1 MNLKSK
7 FLVSILVLTT
17 TLIAKNA
24 QAQNISFTCVVDND
38 SIPTTFAQTPEGSV
52 PVFKWKS
59 NYFKPPYTPMQRCQ
73 EVSDRM
79 NKFYA
84 QGLMNQIT
92 SGRVNNQPVLCAG
105 SDCQANGANVLIT
118 LRPEQSANQ
127 VLQELEANRSQGGGP
142 SYQLTGGNNS
152 NTNKPSALQN
162 NSNGTVTLDVNEY
175 IENSQPRP
183 LQTTGGS
190 TNSPGI
196 VQPKPGAKW

>member
-7 FLVSILVLTT
+7 ILVSVLVLTT

-24 QAQNISFTCVVDND
+24 QAQNVSFTCVVDND
-38 SIPTTFAQTPEGSV
+38 SIPTTFAQTPEGAV

-79 NKFYA
+79 NKFHA

-105 SDCQANGANVLIT
+105 SDCQANGSNVLIT

-127 VLQELEANRSQGGGP
+127 VLLELEANRYQGGGP
-142 SYQLTGGNNS
+142 SYHLTGGNNS
-152 NTNKPSALQN
+152 NTNKPSALQK
-162 NSNGTVTLDVNEY
+162 NSNGSVTLDVNEY
-175 IENSQPRP
+175 LDNSQPRP
-183 LQTTGGS
+183 LPPTGGS
-190 TNSPGI
+190 NNSPGV